1 MNKKIVLACTQCSSR
16 NYTTTKNPTTH
27 PERLDVRKFCKTC
40 GKHTLH
46 RETKDESRRLEC
58 GCTSMIRCLKNV
70 SRETRK
76 VSWPKGR
83 ELTSYTITV
92 IVTVACVALYFA
104 IIDIGITQILNVLFE

>member
-46 RETKDESRRLEC
+46 RETK
-58 GCTSMIRCLKNV
+58 
-70 SRETRK
+70 
-76 VSWPKGR
+76 
-83 ELTSYTITV
+83 
-92 IVTVACVALYFA
+92 
-104 IIDIGITQILNVLFE
+104 